1 MRTIILFASDLDNT
15 LIHSYKKADSNDICV
30 EYKDEKALSYMTPYA
45 YKLLEKLNNRM
56 DIVFAPLTTRS
67 SEQYERIKLFKDTV
81 PELALSANGGI
92 LYENGKK
99 SQNWFNESKDL
110 ISDCYSEFEK
120 GMDYFRDDDYVCFEI
135 RLVDELFVFTRSSA
149 PLTTKIVLE
158 SILDLSKVGV
168 YNVGEKMYI
177 FPNILT
183 KGRAVRRLKEN
194 FSFEEVICAGD
205 SEFDISMLNTA
216 DCALCPEQLKEYIR
230 SENCISFDTEKQNFA
245 EQILNYVLTERRGN
259 I

>member
-1 MRTIILFASDLDNT
+1 MISTAVGIGDT
-15 LIHSYKKADSNDICV
+15 LVVLGPPAPDSKNENSYNIDI
-30 EYKDEKALSYMTPYA
+30 
-45 YKLLEKLNNRM
+45 YKLTESGWVEIANLRDSHVHNY
-56 DIVFAPLTTRS
+56 IVFAPLTTRS

-158 SILDLSKVGV
+158 SILDLNKVGV